1 MGKIDC
7 NVDGYNVDGYI
18 CFDIKIFEER
28 AKIAAFDYDHTLV
41 KPHKGTFSLDK
52 DDWVWLRKHVPER
65 VKSLYTQGF
74 SIVIFTNQSKSFKVE
89 QIKHVLETLDIPMRV
104 YIGVSKDTQKPNT
117 FLWNRFMES
126 VSSNTTVDMKKSFYV
141 GDALGRVG
149 DWSDSDK
156 VFAHNIDLQ
165 IMSPEDVFPFE
176 ERVHVDFVPLPS
188 QEIVLMMG
196 YPGSGKTYFTT
207 NHIPDT
213 YTKLH
218 GDELK
223 TDAKKKK
230 YLKLA
235 H

>member
-1 MGKIDC
+1 M
-7 NVDGYNVDGYI
+7 
-18 CFDIKIFEER
+18 DIFVLILKSLKREQRLRCLTMTAYF
-28 AKIAAFDYDHTLV
+28 V

-141 GDALGRVG
+141 GDALGRV
-149 DWSDSDK
+149 
-156 VFAHNIDLQ
+156 
-165 IMSPEDVFPFE
+165 
-176 ERVHVDFVPLPS
+176 
-188 QEIVLMMG
+188 EIG
-196 YPGSGKTYFTT
+196 PIG
-207 NHIPDT
+207 
-213 YTKLH
+213 
-218 GDELK
+218 
-223 TDAKKKK
+223 
-230 YLKLA
+230 
-235 H
+235 